1 MEIRVEDP
9 LRGTNR
15 GQTNGI
21 SRLEAA
27 LDGVTEFLQSY
38 EKRTAYS
45 SALRLRG
52 KDLNLRPLGYEHKL
66 MMASPFVSMHLV
78 PDSVPFYPLFP
89 NFCEHFVSIIRPTIP
104 VLADANTVFGAQP
117 YI

>member
-38 EKRTAYS
+38 EKRAAYS
-45 SALRLRG
+45 AALRLRG
-52 KDLNLRPLGYEHKL
+52 KDLNLRPLGYEDRL
-66 MMASPFVSMHLV
+66 VIARAVFSILSVFPDAPF
-78 PDSVPFYPLFP
+78 
-89 NFCEHFVSIIRPTIP
+89 
-104 VLADANTVFGAQP
+104 
-117 YI
+117 